1 MAENLMDSRLKEN
14 RNRSDSKAAS
24 VPIREKESEPLFK
37 DRLREVIADRKLV
50 WFAKECGFSDSL
62 LGAYL
67 RGEKLPGLENLV
79 AMANTGSVTVD
90 WLATGRLPK
99 TRAELRA
106 ATQQSQGSQ
115 ATGSA
120 QLFDTYR
127 LAVEVVQEWQ
137 VENGKL
143 LPPEKFARA
152 IDLLVD
158 LSDGEPEQVKKHS
171 AKVLRLAA

>member
-1 MAENLMDSRLKEN
+1 MAETRVNTGVTGKVTTSHSNEEPRHILSSE
-14 RNRSDSKAAS
+14 SDALAK
-24 VPIREKESEPLFK
+24 R
-37 DRLREVIADRKLV
+37 IAELV
-50 WFAKECGFSDSL
+50 GDKKVSWFAKECGFGESL
-62 LGAYL
+62 LRKYLTGAQ
-67 RGEKLPGLENLV
+67 PNTSNLV
-79 AMANTGSVTVD
+79 AMANTGNVTVD

-143 LPPEKFARA
+143 LPLEKFARA

-158 LSDGEPEQVKKHS
+158 LSDGEPAQVKKHS